1 MNFLLETLLGVL
13 VTSTPVQEKI
23 EPARTAIIQS
33 IPVQSSNQSSNK
45 ESEKA
50 NEPSNTASSPSKK

>member
-13 VTSTPVQEKI
+13 VTSAPVQEKI
-23 EPARTAIIQS
+23 EPARAAIVQSVIQS
-33 IPVQSSNQSSNK
+33 SSKSIIL

-50 NEPSNTASSPSKK
+50 NEPSNPASSPSKK

>member
-13 VTSTPVQEKI
+13 VTSAPVQEKI

-33 IPVQSSNQSSNK
+33 ISIQPVQSSNK

-50 NEPSNTASSPSKK
+50 NEPSNPASSPSKK